1 MAERM
6 RRILIAIRDLGHVP
20 KNELR
25 KTGALARAAHASVEL
40 FHAIELPDPAVGWPE
55 TATKAAVEGQRSAI
69 AAQQQG
75 RLESFARDPS
85 LRGVSVTC
93 TVSWDYPVHEA
104 IIRRALATRADLVV
118 AATRAH
124 HMGARLILRNTD
136 WELIRHCPQPLLL
149 VKSRQPWNRPVVLAA
164 VDPFHAHAR
173 PADLDPRLLDV
184 GRQLAQLLH
193 GTLHLFHA
201 YMPMVTAAPAPIG
214 TAPLMVLPPAAEE
227 AHGAEVARVIGQL
240 AKSADIPPARRH
252 IQMGEVSTQLA
263 AVSRRTHAGL
273 VVMGA
278 VSRSALVRL
287 FIGNM
292 AERVLDKL
300 TCDVLVVKPRG
311 FKSRIAT
318 ASRDPSWLRSRARP
332 RRGAGG
338 RARSSAARAV
348 LPPVL

>member
-6 RRILIAIRDLGHVP
+6 RRVLIAIRDLGHVP

-25 KTGALARAAHASVEL
+25 KAGALAKAAHASVEL
-40 FHAIELPDPAVGWPE
+40 FHAIELPDPAASWPE
-55 TATKAAVEGQRSAI
+55 TRTKASVEQQRSAI

-93 TVSWDYPVHEA
+93 TASWDYPVHEA
-104 IIRRALATRADLVV
+104 IMRRALAARADLVI
-118 AATRAH
+118 AATRPH
-124 HMGARLILRNTD
+124 RLGARLVLRNTD

-149 VKSRQPWNRPVVLAA
+149 VKSRQPWKRPVVLAA

-173 PADLDPRLLDV
+173 PADLDPRLLAI
-184 GRQLAQLLH
+184 GRQFAELLH

-201 YMPMVTAAPAPIG
+201 YMPLVTAAPAPVG
-214 TAPLMVLPPAAEE
+214 TAPLMLLPPEAEQ

-263 AVSRRTHAGL
+263 AVSRRTRAGV

-278 VSRSALVRL
+278 VSRSAILRL

-311 FKSRIAT
+311 FKSGIAT
-318 ASRDPSWLRSRARP
+318 ARRDPSSLRSRARP
-332 RRGAGG
+332 RAGG
-338 RARSSAARAV
+338 RRAGRSAARAV